1 MYRPASKSLLQATL
15 ETPHLARFTELITT
29 SNALRAA
36 IDLLLPAAIRPHV
49 KAGPWDN
56 ETWCLLADNNAV
68 AAKLRQL
75 LPALEAHLRT
85 KGWKIKTT
93 RIKVIKNDN
102 Q

>member
-1 MYRPASKSLLQATL
+1 MYRPASKSLLQATQ
-15 ETPHLARFTELITT
+15 EAPHLARFTELIAA
-29 SNALRAA
+29 SKALRAT
-36 IDLLLPAAIRPHV
+36 IDLLLPATIRPHV

-85 KGWKIKTT
+85 KGWQIKTT
-93 RIKVIKNDN
+93 RIKVIER
-102 Q
+102 

>member
-1 MYRPASKSLLQATL
+1 M
-15 ETPHLARFTELITT
+15 EVPHLARFTELIAT

-36 IDLLLPAAIRPHV
+36 IDVLLPAAIRKHV

-75 LPALEAHLRT
+75 QPALEAHLRT
-85 KGWKIKTT
+85 KGWDIKTT

-102 Q
+102 P